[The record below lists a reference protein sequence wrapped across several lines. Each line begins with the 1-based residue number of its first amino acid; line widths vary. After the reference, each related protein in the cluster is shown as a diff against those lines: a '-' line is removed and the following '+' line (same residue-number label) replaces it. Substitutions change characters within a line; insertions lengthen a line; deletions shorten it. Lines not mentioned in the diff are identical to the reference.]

1 MFRLLIIAEGC
12 DRVRDLSLGLSDKGF
27 QCSIISVGDDILNPT
42 TAKSI
47 DLVVVAVDGAV
58 PGSSIRTL
66 PKTLKER
73 TRLPVMALLSD
84 DSLDVLDSGADVD
97 DFVMEPWKATEV
109 STRLRRIL
117 RRTHDE
123 DDDRNLIRCG
133 DVAIDLA
140 RCEVVYRGRLVQLT
154 FKEYELLKFLVT
166 NKGRVFSREVLLNSV
181 WGYDYFGGD
190 RTVDVHVRRL
200 RSKLDESDCIETV
213 RNIGY
218 RFKSAPD
225 VHGAYSQSAR
235 ETDGKGNHQRKSE
248 GTQGHGYL

>member
-12 DRVRDLSLGLSDKGF
+12 DQVRDLSLRLDDKGF
-27 QCSIISVGDDILNPT
+27 RCFIVPLEDDTLNRIT
-42 TAKSI
+42 TASV
-47 DLVVVAVDGAV
+47 DLVVVAVDGAA
-58 PGSSIRTL
+58 PDSDIRTL
-66 PKTLKER
+66 PKRLKER
-73 TRLPVMALLSD
+73 MRLPVVALLSE
-84 DSLDVLDSGADVD
+84 DSLEVLDSGADVD
-97 DFVMEPWKATEV
+97 DFVMEPWNATEV
-109 STRLRRIL
+109 LARLERIL
-117 RRTHDE
+117 RRRHDE
-123 DDDRNLIRCG
+123 DDRDLIRCG

-140 RCEVVYRGRLVQLT
+140 RCEVVYRGKLVQLT

-166 NKGRVFSREVLLNSV
+166 NKGRVFSREVLLNRV

-225 VHGAYSQSAR
+225 AHGAYSQSGR
-235 ETDGKGNHQRKSE
+235 ETDDKGNHQKTSV
-248 GTQGHGYL
+248 GAQGHG